1 MSTTS
6 SRITKIGGL
15 SWLSKHLSCVKR
27 SHLLASPVKQIFYGL
42 SCFYKIGA
50 IQSPSLRSEV
60 FHSNYTVERGGI
72 FVPVMSF
79 CGIYLVTCT
88 VFDIKH
94 VFGFD
99 EYHVI

>member
-6 SRITKIGGL
+6 SRITNIVGL
-15 SWLSKHLSCVKR
+15 SYFSKHLSCVKR
-27 SHLLASPVKQIFYGL
+27 SHLLASPVKLIFCGL
-42 SCFYKIGA
+42 SYFYKIGE
-50 IQSPSLRSEV
+50 IQSPFLRFEV

-72 FVPVMSF
+72 FVPVASY

-94 VFGFD
+94 VFGCA
-99 EYHVI
+99 EYYVI